1 MRIQELTN
9 NRQIAATSDFLTG
22 ILDAYT
28 DFKAR
33 TGENLLDL
41 AGRDIPPDHE
51 LADGGVRI
59 NRMLRHADEIFSPDP
74 PPMRLSV
81 SVENGVLVI
90 RRIRAA
96 DPAKVAEAVEGKRVR
111 RVYTR
116 GVHGGR
122 RCYTPD
128 FGGVS

>member
-9 NRQIAATSDFLTG
+9 KRQIAAIGSFLATVADASINLSTQTG
-22 ILDAYT
+22 A
-28 DFKAR
+28 
-33 TGENLLDL
+33 NLLAL
-41 AGRDIPPDHE
+41 AGRGIPPDHE
-51 LADGGVRI
+51 LSDGGVRI

-116 GVHGGR
+116 GVHSGR
-122 RCYTPD
+122 KCYTPD